1 MCKMIDKMV
10 DKIIDCQLIDEI
22 LEKTSHPDPQAVR
35 DVLRKAREK
44 KGLELWE
51 AGLLVNLKDPGLREE
66 LLVVAHNIKE
76 EIYGERLVFFAPLYV
91 SDFCVN
97 DCSYCNFHLKNK
109 ELKHKR
115 LSLEEIEEEVRVLIG
130 MGHKRI
136 LLEFG
141 EDPLHNPIDY
151 VLKVIEKIYSVKT
164 AKDNIRRL
172 NVNIAATTVEN
183 YRRLKEA
190 HIGTYQ
196 LFQETYHRP
205 TYEKVHCGPKA
216 DYDRQLTAPNRA
228 FEGGLDDL
236 GLGVL
241 FGLYDWRFE
250 VLSLI
255 SHARY
260 LDKKLGVGP
269 HTISVPRF
277 CPAPSVDYEPAYR
290 VSDEDFL
297 KLMAIL
303 RVSVPYTGMIITTRE
318 RPEIRKIAY
327 QIGISQ
333 SSAGSVTVTG
343 GYSHRLSQPQFEI
356 YDTRPL
362 EGVIKDVLGHKLLP
376 SFCTAC
382 YRLGRTGKD
391 FMALSKPGQIHN
403 FCRPNGLLT
412 FAEYLE
418 DFASDGL
425 CEKGKEVIDFY
436 LNKIDNEA
444 LRRETESRLA
454 RIKQGERDLYF

>member
-1 MCKMIDKMV
+1 
-10 DKIIDCQLIDEI
+10 
-22 LEKTSHPDPQAVR
+22 
-35 DVLRKAREK
+35 VLRQAREK
-44 KGLELWE
+44 KGLELE
-51 AGLLVNLKDPGLREE
+51 EVGLLVNLKDPRLIEE
-66 LLVVAHNIKE
+66 LFAVAHAIKDQ
-76 EIYGERLVFFAPLYV
+76 IYGERLVFFAPLYV

-97 DCSYCNFHLKNK
+97 DCIYCNFHLKNK
-109 ELKHKR
+109 ELKHTK
-115 LSLEEIEEEVRVLIG
+115 LSLEEVEEEARVLIG

-141 EDPLHNPIDY
+141 EDPLHNSIDY
-151 VLKVIEKIYSVKT
+151 VLKVMERIYSVKT
-164 AKDNIRRL
+164 DKGNIRRL

-216 DYDRQLTAPNRA
+216 DYQRQITAHNRA
-228 FEGGLDDL
+228 FAGGLNDL

-250 VLSLI
+250 VLALA

-260 LDKKLGVGP
+260 LDRTFGVGP

-277 CPAPSVDYEPAYR
+277 RPAPSVDYEPAYR
-290 VSDEDFL
+290 VADEDFL
-297 KLMAIL
+297 KLIAIL

-318 RPEIRKIAY
+318 RPEIRKAAY

-333 SSAGSVTVTG
+333 TSAGSVTVTG
-343 GYSHRLSQPQFEI
+343 GYSHKYSQPQFEI
-356 YDTRPL
+356 SDGRPL
-362 EGVIKDVLGHKLLP
+362 EAVIKDVLGHNLLP

-382 YRLGRTGKD
+382 YRIGRTGKD
-391 FMALSKPGQIHN
+391 FMALSKPGQIQK
-403 FCRPNGLLT
+403 FCRPNALLT

-418 DFASDGL
+418 DFAANSL
-425 CEKGKEVIDFY
+425 YEKGRQVIDFY
-436 LNKIDNEA
+436 LKKIDNES
-444 LRRETESRLA
+444 LRQETERRLE
-454 RIKQGERDLYF
+454 RIKEGERDLYF